1 MKKKKIRY
9 ADESLQHAMMLA
21 NLLAVRYAGSV
32 NPNGDD
38 IHRTALALTTGLGI
52 GKVTMG
58 QINDIVDDIVA
69 YHSDEGR
76 AERKRQIDEAAN
88 ALDKAERAFAKAKLA
103 LDNAAYEHRKL
114 SERDYALSFTEDDF
128 RFMR

>member
-9 ADESLQHAMMLA
+9 ADESLQHATMLA

-69 YHSDEGR
+69 YHSEAGR
-76 AERKRQIDEAAN
+76 AERKQKIDEAADAICKARR
-88 ALDKAERAFAKAKLA
+88 ALTKAQLA
-103 LDNAAYEHRKL
+103 LDNATYEHNKL